1 MEKFRVSNSQLI
13 EAFTGVIYRMHPYHE
28 PENFDKL
35 MDALL
40 KHLDTKAEIHK
51 GKKLTFILLEY
62 DSINDFKKKLKEF
75 LFEIKE
81 FRQLNISK
89 KLKDATKIDIVL
101 NKRNSGIKVSTRY
114 DVDTEDERYT
124 DFVDLDACVQNIVF
138 SVNKIIQFDEDCFL
152 CKYAKEY
159 GSMEPGDPRC
169 DTCICNPNVKYKRE
183 THPMALKPRK
193 DWTEE
198 EKAKYSI

>member
-13 EAFTGVIYRMHPYHE
+13 EAFTGVIYRMHPYHK
-28 PENFDKL
+28 PENFDKI

-40 KHLDTKAEIHK
+40 KRLDTKAEIHK
-51 GKKLTFILLEY
+51 GKKLTFTLLEY
-62 DSINDFKKKLKEF
+62 ESINDFKKKLKEF

-89 KLKDATKIDIVL
+89 KLKDAGVEDIDDDR
-101 NKRNSGIKVSTRY
+101 NKGIRFSDRNSIE
-114 DVDTEDERYT
+114 TEDERYT
-124 DFVDLDACVQNIVF
+124 DFIDLDACIQNIVF
-138 SVNKIIQFDEDCFL
+138 SVDKITQFDEDCFL

-159 GSMEPGDPRC
+159 GSMEPGDSRC
-169 DTCICNPNVKYKRE
+169 DTCICNPNVTYKRE
-183 THPMALKPRK
+183 THPMALKPKK

-198 EKAKYSI
+198 EKAKYSIW

>member
-1 MEKFRVSNSQLI
+1 MEKFRLSNSQFI
-13 EAFTGVIYRMHPYHE
+13 EAFAGVIYRMHPYHK

-40 KHLDTKAEIHK
+40 ERLNTKAETYE
-51 GKKLTFILLEY
+51 GKKLTFIVLEY
-62 DSINDFKKKLKEF
+62 ESINDFKKKLKEF

-89 KLKDATKIDIVL
+89 KLKDAGVEDIDD
-101 NKRNSGIKVSTRY
+101 KRNSGIKFSTRY
-114 DVDTEDERYT
+114 DIDTEDERYT

-138 SVNKIIQFDEDCFL
+138 SVDRIIQFDDDCFL

-183 THPMALKPRK
+183 THPMALKPKK

-198 EKAKYSI
+198 EKAKYSIW

>member
-13 EAFTGVIYRMHPYHE
+13 EAFAGVIYRMHPYHK
-28 PENFDKL
+28 PENFDKI

-40 KHLDTKAEIHK
+40 KRLDTKAETHK

-62 DSINDFKKKLKEF
+62 ESINDFKKKLKEF

-89 KLKDATKIDIVL
+89 KLKDAGVENIDDE
-101 NKRNSGIKVSTRY
+101 RNSGIKFLTRL

-124 DFVDLDACVQNIVF
+124 DFVDLDACIQNIVF
-138 SVNKIIQFDEDCFL
+138 SVNRIIQFDENCFL

-159 GSMEPGDPRC
+159 GSMKPGDSRC
-169 DTCICNPNVKYKRE
+169 DTCICNPKVKYKRE

-198 EKAKYSI
+198 EKAKYSIW

>member
-1 MEKFRVSNSQLI
+1 MEKFRVTNSQLI
-13 EAFTGVIYRMHPYHE
+13 EAFTGVIYRMHPYHK
-28 PENFDKL
+28 PENFDKII
-35 MDALL
+35 DALL

-51 GKKLTFILLEY
+51 SKKLTFILLEY
-62 DSINDFKKKLKEF
+62 ESINDFKNKL
-75 LFEIKE
+75 KE

-89 KLKDATKIDIVL
+89 KLKDAGVEDINDDR
-101 NKRNSGIKVSTRY
+101 NKGYRFSTRY
-114 DVDTEDERYT
+114 DVNTEDERYT
-124 DFVDLDACVQNIVF
+124 DFIDLDACVQNIVF
-138 SVNKIIQFDEDCFL
+138 SVDRIIQFDEDCFL

-183 THPMALKPRK
+183 SHPMALKPKK

-198 EKAKYSI
+198 EKAKYSIW

>member
-1 MEKFRVSNSQLI
+1 MEKFRVTDSQLI
-13 EAFTGVIYRMHPYHE
+13 EAFAGVIYRMHPYHK

-35 MDALL
+35 MDTLL
-40 KHLDTKAEIHK
+40 EHLDTKAETYN
-51 GKKLTFILLEY
+51 GKKLTFIVLEY
-62 DSINDFKKKLKEF
+62 ESINDFKKKLKEF

-89 KLKDATKIDIVL
+89 KLKDAGV
-101 NKRNSGIKVSTRY
+101 RFSTSY

-138 SVNKIIQFDEDCFL
+138 SVDRIIQFDEDCFL

-159 GSMEPGDPRC
+159 GSMEPGDLRC

-183 THPMALKPRK
+183 SHPMALKSKK

-198 EKAKYSI
+198 EKAKYSIW

>member
-1 MEKFRVSNSQLI
+1 METFRVTNSQLI
-13 EAFTGVIYRMHPYHE
+13 EAFTGVIYRMHPYHK
-28 PENFDKL
+28 PENFDKI

-40 KHLDTKAEIHK
+40 KRLDTKAETHN
-51 GKKLTFILLEY
+51 GKKLTFIMLEY
-62 DSINDFKKKLKEF
+62 ESIDDFKKKLKEF

-89 KLKDATKIDIVL
+89 KLKDAGVEDINDDR
-101 NKRNSGIKVSTRY
+101 NKGYRFSTRY

-124 DFVDLDACVQNIVF
+124 DFIDLDACIQNIVC
-138 SVNKIIQFDEDCFL
+138 SVDRIIQFDEDCFL
-152 CKYAKEY
+152 CKYTKEY

-169 DTCICNPNVKYKRE
+169 DTCICNPNVTYKRE

>member
-13 EAFTGVIYRMHPYHE
+13 EAFTGVIYRMHPYHK
-28 PENFDKL
+28 PENFDKI
-35 MDALL
+35 MDTLL
-40 KHLDTKAEIHK
+40 KRLDTKAEIHK
-51 GKKLTFILLEY
+51 GKKLTFTLLEY
-62 DSINDFKKKLKEF
+62 ESINDFKKKLKEF

-89 KLKDATKIDIVL
+89 KLKDAGVEDIDDDR
-101 NKRNSGIKVSTRY
+101 NKGIRFSDRNSIE
-114 DVDTEDERYT
+114 TEDERYT
-124 DFVDLDACVQNIVF
+124 DFIDLDACIQNIVF
-138 SVNKIIQFDEDCFL
+138 SVDRIIQFDEDCFL

-169 DTCICNPNVKYKRE
+169 DTCICNPNVTYKRE
-183 THPMALKPRK
+183 THPMALKPKK

-198 EKAKYSI
+198 EKAKYSIC

>member
-1 MEKFRVSNSQLI
+1 MEKFIVTNKQLI
-13 EAFTGVIYRMHPYHE
+13 EAFTGVIYRMHPYHK
-28 PENFDKL
+28 PENFNKI

-40 KHLDTKAEIHK
+40 ERLDTKAKTHN
-51 GKKLTFILLEY
+51 GKKLTFIILEY
-62 DSINDFKKKLKEF
+62 ESINDFKKKLKEF

-89 KLKDATKIDIVL
+89 RLKDAGVEDIDD
-101 NKRNSGIKVSTRY
+101 KRNSDIKVSTRY
-114 DVDTEDERYT
+114 DVNTKDERYT
-124 DFVDLDACVQNIVF
+124 DFIDLDACVQNIVF
-138 SVNKIIQFDEDCFL
+138 SVDRIIQFDDDCFL
-152 CKYAKEY
+152 CKYAKDY

-183 THPMALKPRK
+183 SHPMALKPKK

-198 EKAKYSI
+198 EKAKYSIW

>member
-1 MEKFRVSNSQLI
+1 
-13 EAFTGVIYRMHPYHE
+13 MHPYHK
-28 PENFDKL
+28 PENFDKI

-40 KHLDTKAEIHK
+40 ERLDTKAEIHK
-51 GKKLTFILLEY
+51 GKKLTFIVLEY
-62 DSINDFKKKLKEF
+62 ESINDFRKKLKEF

-89 KLKDATKIDIVL
+89 KLKDAGVEDINDDR
-101 NKRNSGIKVSTRY
+101 NKGYRFSTRY

-124 DFVDLDACVQNIVF
+124 DFIDLDACLQNIVC
-138 SVNKIIQFDEDCFL
+138 SVDRIIQFDEDCFL

-159 GSMEPGDPRC
+159 GSMEPADPRC
-169 DTCICNPNVKYKRE
+169 DTCICNPNVTYKRE

>member
-1 MEKFRVSNSQLI
+1 MENFRVTNRQLI
-13 EAFTGVIYRMHPYHE
+13 QAVTGTIYSMHPYHK
-28 PENFDKL
+28 PENFDKI

-40 KHLDTKAEIHK
+40 EFLDSKAEVHN
-51 GKKLTFILLEY
+51 GKKLTFIMLEY
-62 DSINDFKKKLKEF
+62 ESIDDFKKKLKEF
-75 LFEIKE
+75 LFGIKE

-89 KLKDATKIDIVL
+89 KLKDAGVEDIDDDR
-101 NKRNSGIKVSTRY
+101 NKGIRFSDSHSVE
-114 DVDTEDERYT
+114 TEDERYT
-124 DFVDLDACVQNIVF
+124 DFIDLDACVRNIVF
-138 SVNKIIQFDEDCFL
+138 DIDRIIQSDEDCFL

-183 THPMALKPRK
+183 THPMALKPKK

-198 EKAKYSI
+198 EKAKYSIW

>member
-1 MEKFRVSNSQLI
+1 MEKFRVTNSQLI
-13 EAFTGVIYRMHPYHE
+13 EAFAGVIYRMHPYHK
-28 PENFDKL
+28 PENFDKI
-35 MDALL
+35 MDTLL
-40 KHLDTKAEIHK
+40 KHLDTKAKTHN
-51 GKKLTFILLEY
+51 GKKRIFIMLEY
-62 DSINDFKKKLKEF
+62 ESINDFKKKLKEF

-89 KLKDATKIDIVL
+89 KLKDAGVEDINDDR
-101 NKRNSGIKVSTRY
+101 NKGYRFSTRY

-124 DFVDLDACVQNIVF
+124 DFIDLDACVQNIVR
-138 SVNKIIQFDEDCFL
+138 SIDRITQFDEDCVL
-152 CKYAKEY
+152 CKYTKEY

-183 THPMALKPRK
+183 THPMALKPKK

-198 EKAKYSI
+198 EKAKYSL

>member
-1 MEKFRVSNSQLI
+1 MEKFRVTNRQLI
-13 EAFTGVIYRMHPYHE
+13 EAFTGVIYRMHPYHK

-40 KHLDTKAEIHK
+40 KRLDTKAETYK
-51 GKKLTFILLEY
+51 GKKLTFIVLEY
-62 DSINDFKKKLKEF
+62 ESINDFE
-75 LFEIKE
+75 
-81 FRQLNISK
+81 RQLNISK
-89 KLKDATKIDIVL
+89 KLKDAGIEDI
-101 NKRNSGIKVSTRY
+101 NDSRNSGVRFSSRY

-124 DFVDLDACVQNIVF
+124 DFIDLDACIQNIVR
-138 SVNKIIQFDEDCFL
+138 SIDRITQFDEDCFL

-159 GSMEPGDPRC
+159 GSMEPGDSRC

-183 THPMALKPRK
+183 THPMALKPKK

>member
-1 MEKFRVSNSQLI
+1 MEKFRISNSQLI
-13 EAFTGVIYRMHPYHE
+13 EAFTGVIYRMHPYNK
-28 PENFDKL
+28 PENFDKI

-40 KHLDTKAEIHK
+40 KRLDTKAEIHK

-62 DSINDFKKKLKEF
+62 ESINDFEKKLKEF
-75 LFEIKE
+75 LFNIKE

-89 KLKDATKIDIVL
+89 KLKDAGVEDIDD
-101 NKRNSGIKVSTRY
+101 KRNSGIVFSTRY
-114 DVDTEDERYT
+114 DINIEDDRYK
-124 DFVDLDACVQNIVF
+124 DFIDLDACVQNIVR
-138 SVNKIIQFDEDCFL
+138 SIDRITQFDEDCFL

-169 DTCICNPNVKYKRE
+169 NTCICNPNVKYKRE
-183 THPMALKPRK
+183 THPMALKPKK

-198 EKAKYSI
+198 EKAKYSLL

>member
-1 MEKFRVSNSQLI
+1 MEKFRVTNRQLI
-13 EAFTGVIYRMHPYHE
+13 EAFTGVIYSMHPYHK

-40 KHLDTKAEIHK
+40 KHLDTKAEIHN
-51 GKKLTFILLEY
+51 GKKVTFILLEY
-62 DSINDFKKKLKEF
+62 ESINDFKNKLKEF

-89 KLKDATKIDIVL
+89 KLKNAGVEDINDDR
-101 NKRNSGIKVSTRY
+101 NKGYRFSSAY
-114 DVDTEDERYT
+114 DIDTEDEIYT
-124 DFVDLDACVQNIVF
+124 DFIDFDACIQNIVF
-138 SVNKIIQFDEDCFL
+138 SVDRIIQFNEDCFL
-152 CKYAKEY
+152 CKYTKEY

-169 DTCICNPNVKYKRE
+169 DTCICNPNVTYKRE

-198 EKAKYSI
+198 EKAKYSIW

>member
-1 MEKFRVSNSQLI
+1 MENFKVTNSQLI
-13 EAFTGVIYRMHPYHE
+13 QAVTGTIYSMHPYHK
-28 PENFDKL
+28 PENFDKI

-40 KHLDTKAEIHK
+40 EFIDSKAEVYN
-51 GKKLTFILLEY
+51 GKKLTFVILEY
-62 DSINDFKKKLKEF
+62 ESINEFKKKLKEF
-75 LFEIKE
+75 LFGIKE

-89 KLKDATKIDIVL
+89 KLKDVGVEDINDDR
-101 NKRNSGIKVSTRY
+101 NKGFRFLDGHSVEI
-114 DVDTEDERYT
+114 EDERYT
-124 DFVDLDACVQNIVF
+124 DFIDLDACVRNIVF
-138 SVNKIIQFDEDCFL
+138 SVDRIIQFDEDCFL

-183 THPMALKPRK
+183 SHPMALKPKK

>member
-13 EAFTGVIYRMHPYHE
+13 EAFTGVIYRMHPYHK
-28 PENFDKL
+28 PENFDKI

-40 KHLDTKAEIHK
+40 KHLDTKAETHK
-51 GKKLTFILLEY
+51 GKKLTFIMLKYE
-62 DSINDFKKKLKEF
+62 SINDFKKKLKEF

-89 KLKDATKIDIVL
+89 KLKDAGVEDIDDE
-101 NKRNSGIKVSTRY
+101 RNSGIKFSTRY
-114 DVDTEDERYT
+114 DVNTEDERYT
-124 DFVDLDACVQNIVF
+124 DFVDLDACIQNIVF
-138 SVNKIIQFDEDCFL
+138 SVNRIIQFDDDCFL
-152 CKYAKEY
+152 CKYAKDY

-169 DTCICNPNVKYKRE
+169 DTCICNPNVKDKRE
-183 THPMALKPRK
+183 SHPMSLKPKK

-198 EKAKYSI
+198 EKAKYSIW

>member
-13 EAFTGVIYRMHPYHE
+13 EAFTGVIYRMHPYHK

-40 KHLDTKAEIHK
+40 ERLDTKAENYK
-51 GKKLTFILLEY
+51 GKKLTFIILEY
-62 DSINDFKKKLKEF
+62 ESINDFKKKLKEF

-89 KLKDATKIDIVL
+89 KLKDAGVEDINDDR
-101 NKRNSGIKVSTRY
+101 NKGYRFSSAY

-124 DFVDLDACVQNIVF
+124 DFVDLDACIQNIVC
-138 SVNKIIQFDEDCFL
+138 SVDRIIQFDEDCFL

-183 THPMALKPRK
+183 THPIALKPRK

-198 EKAKYSI
+198 EKLKYSIW

>member
-1 MEKFRVSNSQLI
+1 MEKFKVTNGQLI
-13 EAFTGVIYRMHPYHE
+13 EAFAGVIYRMHPYHK
-28 PENFDKL
+28 PENFDKI

-40 KHLDTKAEIHK
+40 KYLDTKAKIHN
-51 GKKLTFILLEY
+51 GKKLNFIVLEY
-62 DSINDFKKKLKEF
+62 ESINDFKQKLKEF

-89 KLKDATKIDIVL
+89 KLKDAGVEDMDDV
-101 NKRNSGIKVSTRY
+101 RNSGIRFSTRY

-124 DFVDLDACVQNIVF
+124 DFIDVYACIQNIVC
-138 SVNKIIQFDEDCFL
+138 SIDRITQFDEDCFL

-169 DTCICNPNVKYKRE
+169 DTCICNPNIRYKRE
-183 THPMALKPRK
+183 THPMALKPKK

-198 EKAKYSI
+198 EKSKYSIL

>member
-13 EAFTGVIYRMHPYHE
+13 EAFTGVIYRMHPYHK
-28 PENFDKL
+28 PENFDKI

-40 KHLDTKAEIHK
+40 KRLDTKAEIHK
-51 GKKLTFILLEY
+51 GKKLTFTLLEY
-62 DSINDFKKKLKEF
+62 ESINDFKKKLKEF

-89 KLKDATKIDIVL
+89 KLKDAGVEDIDDDR
-101 NKRNSGIKVSTRY
+101 NKGIRFSDRNSIE
-114 DVDTEDERYT
+114 TEDERYT
-124 DFVDLDACVQNIVF
+124 DFIDLDACIQNIVF
-138 SVNKIIQFDEDCFL
+138 SVDRIIQFDEDCFL

-169 DTCICNPNVKYKRE
+169 DTCICNPNVTYKRE
-183 THPMALKPRK
+183 THPMALKPKK

-198 EKAKYSI
+198 EKAKYSIC

>member
-1 MEKFRVSNSQLI
+1 MEKFRVTNNQLI
-13 EAFTGVIYRMHPYHE
+13 EAFTGVIYSMHPYHK
-28 PENFDKL
+28 PENFDKI

-40 KHLDTKAEIHK
+40 KRLDTKAEIHN
-51 GKKLTFILLEY
+51 GKKLTFIMLEY
-62 DSINDFKKKLKEF
+62 ESINDFEKKLKEF
-75 LFEIKE
+75 LFNIKE

-89 KLKDATKIDIVL
+89 KLKDAGVEDIDD
-101 NKRNSGIKVSTRY
+101 KRNSGIVFSTRY
-114 DVDTEDERYT
+114 DINIEDDRYK
-124 DFVDLDACVQNIVF
+124 DFIDLDACVQNIVR
-138 SVNKIIQFDEDCFL
+138 SIDRITQFDEDCFL

-183 THPMALKPRK
+183 THPMALKPKK

-198 EKAKYSI
+198 EKAKYSIL

>member
-1 MEKFRVSNSQLI
+1 MEPFRITNKALI
-13 EAFTGVIYRMHPYHE
+13 EAFTGVIYSMHPYHK
-28 PENFDKL
+28 PENFDKI

-40 KHLDTKAEIHK
+40 KHLDIKAETYK
-51 GKKLTFILLEY
+51 GKKLTFIMLEY
-62 DSINDFKKKLKEF
+62 ESINDFEKKLKEF
-75 LFEIKE
+75 LFGIKE

-89 KLKDATKIDIVL
+89 KLKDAGVEDIDD
-101 NKRNSGIKVSTRY
+101 KRNSGIKFSTRY

-124 DFVDLDACVQNIVF
+124 DFIDLDACIQNIVR
-138 SVNKIIQFDEDCFL
+138 SVDRITQFDEDCFL

-183 THPMALKPRK
+183 THPMALKPKK

-198 EKAKYSI
+198 EKAKYSIL

>member
-1 MEKFRVSNSQLI
+1 MEKFRVSNNQLI
-13 EAFTGVIYRMHPYHE
+13 EAFTGVIYRMHPYHK

-35 MDALL
+35 MDTLL
-40 KHLDTKAEIHK
+40 EHLDTKAETYK
-51 GKKLTFILLEY
+51 GKKLTFIVLEY
-62 DSINDFKKKLKEF
+62 ESIDDFKKKLKEF

-89 KLKDATKIDIVL
+89 KLKDADVEDIDD
-101 NKRNSGIKVSTRY
+101 KRNSGIKFSTRL
-114 DVDTEDERYT
+114 DIDTEDERYT
-124 DFVDLDACVQNIVF
+124 DFVDLDACIQNIVF
-138 SVNKIIQFDEDCFL
+138 SVNRIIQFDDDCFL

-183 THPMALKPRK
+183 SHPMSLKPKK

-198 EKAKYSI
+198 EKAKYSIW

>member
-1 MEKFRVSNSQLI
+1 
-13 EAFTGVIYRMHPYHE
+13 MHPYRK

-40 KHLDTKAEIHK
+40 KRLDTKAEIHK
-51 GKKLTFILLEY
+51 GKKLTFIMLEY
-62 DSINDFKKKLKEF
+62 ESINDFKNKLKEF

-89 KLKDATKIDIVL
+89 KLKDTGVEDIDD
-101 NKRNSGIKVSTRY
+101 KRNSGSKFSTRY

-124 DFVDLDACVQNIVF
+124 DFIDLDACVQNIVF
-138 SVNKIIQFDEDCFL
+138 SVDRIIQFDEDCFL

-169 DTCICNPNVKYKRE
+169 DTCICNPNIKYKCE
-183 THPMALKPRK
+183 SHPMSLKPKK

-198 EKAKYSI
+198 EKG

>member
-1 MEKFRVSNSQLI
+1 MENFRVTNKQLI
-13 EAFTGVIYRMHPYHE
+13 EAFTGVIYRMHPYHK

-40 KHLDTKAEIHK
+40 KHLDTKAEIHN
-51 GKKLTFILLEY
+51 GKKVTFILLEY
-62 DSINDFKKKLKEF
+62 ESINDFKNKLKEF

-89 KLKDATKIDIVL
+89 KLKNAGVEDINDDR
-101 NKRNSGIKVSTRY
+101 NKGYRFSSAYNI
-114 DVDTEDERYT
+114 DTEDERYT
-124 DFVDLDACVQNIVF
+124 DFIDLDACIQNIVF
-138 SVNKIIQFDEDCFL
+138 SVDRIIQFNEDCFL
-152 CKYAKEY
+152 CKYTKEY

-169 DTCICNPNVKYKRE
+169 DTCICNPNVTYKRE

-198 EKAKYSI
+198 EKAKYSIW

>member
-1 MEKFRVSNSQLI
+1 MEKFRVTNNQLI
-13 EAFTGVIYRMHPYHE
+13 EAFAGVIYRMHPYHK
-28 PENFDKL
+28 PENFDKI

-40 KHLDTKAEIHK
+40 KRLDTKAETYK
-51 GKKLTFILLEY
+51 GKKLTFIVLEY
-62 DSINDFKKKLKEF
+62 ESINDFRKKLKEF

-89 KLKDATKIDIVL
+89 KLKDAGVEDINDDR
-101 NKRNSGIKVSTRY
+101 NKGYRFSTRY

-124 DFVDLDACVQNIVF
+124 DFIDLDACIQNIVC
-138 SVNKIIQFDEDCFL
+138 SVDRIIQFDEDCFL
-152 CKYAKEY
+152 CKYTKEY
-159 GSMEPGDPRC
+159 GSMEPADPRC
-169 DTCICNPNVKYKRE
+169 DTCICNPNITYKRE

-198 EKAKYSI
+198 EKAKYFI

>member
-1 MEKFRVSNSQLI
+1 MENFRVTNRQLI
-13 EAFTGVIYRMHPYHE
+13 QAVTGTIYGMHPYHK
-28 PENFDKL
+28 PENFDKI

-40 KHLDTKAEIHK
+40 EFIDSKAEVYN
-51 GKKLTFILLEY
+51 GKKLTFVVLEY
-62 DSINDFKKKLKEF
+62 ESINDFKNKLKEF
-75 LFEIKE
+75 LFGIKE

-89 KLKDATKIDIVL
+89 KLKDAGVEDINDDR
-101 NKRNSGIKVSTRY
+101 NKGFRFLDGHSIEIK
-114 DVDTEDERYT
+114 DERYT
-124 DFVDLDACVQNIVF
+124 DFIDLDACVRNIVLN
-138 SVNKIIQFDEDCFL
+138 VDRIIQSDEDCFL

-183 THPMALKPRK
+183 THPMALKPKK

-198 EKAKYSI
+198 EKAKYSIC

>member
-13 EAFTGVIYRMHPYHE
+13 EAFAGVIYGMHPYHK
-28 PENFDKL
+28 PENFDKI

-40 KHLDTKAEIHK
+40 KRLDTKAETYK
-51 GKKLTFILLEY
+51 GKKLTFIMLEY
-62 DSINDFKKKLKEF
+62 ESIDDFKKKLKEF

-89 KLKDATKIDIVL
+89 KLKDAGVEDIDDE
-101 NKRNSGIKVSTRY
+101 RNSGIKFSSRF
-114 DVDTEDERYT
+114 DRDTEDERYT
-124 DFVDLDACVQNIVF
+124 DFIDLDACIQNIVF
-138 SVNKIIQFDEDCFL
+138 SVNRIIQFDEDCFL
-152 CKYAKEY
+152 CKYTKEY

-169 DTCICNPNVKYKRE
+169 DTCICNPNVTYKRE
-183 THPMALKPRK
+183 THPMALKPKK

>member
-1 MEKFRVSNSQLI
+1 MEKFRVTNSQLI
-13 EAFTGVIYRMHPYHE
+13 EAFTGVIYRMHPYHK
-28 PENFDKL
+28 PENFDKII
-35 MDALL
+35 DALL
-40 KHLDTKAEIHK
+40 KYLDTKAETYK
-51 GKKLTFILLEY
+51 GKKLTFIVLEY
-62 DSINDFKKKLKEF
+62 ESINDFRKKLKEF

-89 KLKDATKIDIVL
+89 KLKDAGVEDINDDR
-101 NKRNSGIKVSTRY
+101 NKGYRFSTRY

-124 DFVDLDACVQNIVF
+124 DFIDLDACIQNIVC
-138 SVNKIIQFDEDCFL
+138 SVDRIIQFDEDCFL

-159 GSMEPGDPRC
+159 GSMEPADPRC
-169 DTCICNPNVKYKRE
+169 DTCICNPNITYKRE

-198 EKAKYSI
+198 EKAKYFI